1 MTPLLRVRDAEIAVP
16 RGPLLFSCGGL
27 ELLPGQFACLL
38 GPNGAGKSTFL
49 RTVSGLVPPRKGR
62 VFLGDTSLDSLP
74 VGLRGHHLSALF
86 AASPLS
92 PLVSV
97 YDLVALGRY
106 PYTGRRGRLSSN
118 DREVVEEELTRLD
131 LSGLRHRPIG
141 RLSDGERRRAHLARG
156 LAQRAPLLVLDEALA
171 FLDARWKQRILAD
184 LKRRCLGGMGVVLAT
199 QDIPEALDTAD
210 TLWLIDR
217 PAKTLHTGGPEDV
230 ALEGIVGRV
239 FSEASY
245 RFDPT
250 TNRFEA
256 VETADFGY
264 RLSGDPEAVAWTR
277 RGLRRIGGREVASG
291 DEGLPFVA
299 VSVNGHPGRAGES
312 RYRWRFEVQF
322 RRAAPVEDATTL
334 SGEASSISELVEA
347 LKRLRR
353 DR

>member
-1 MTPLLRVRDAEIAVP
+1 MTPLLRIRDAEIAVP
-16 RGPLLFSCGGL
+16 RGPLLFRCGGL
-27 ELLPGQFACLL
+27 ELIPGQFACLL

-49 RTVSGLVPPRKGR
+49 RTLTGLIPPRQGH
-62 VFLGDTSLDSLP
+62 VTLGGTPLESIP
-74 VGLRGHHLSALF
+74 IALRGHHLSALF
-86 AASPLS
+86 ATSPLS

-106 PYTGRRGRLSSN
+106 PYTGRRGRLSPG
-118 DREVVEEELTRLD
+118 DREIVEEELVRLD
-131 LSGLRHRPIG
+131 LAKLRNRPIG
-141 RLSDGERRRAHLARG
+141 HLSDGERRRAHLARG

-171 FLDARWKQRILAD
+171 FLDARWKQRILAE

-217 PAKTLHTGGPEDV
+217 PEKKLHVGGPEDM

-239 FSEASY
+239 FSEASH

-256 VETADFGY
+256 DEAPDFGY
-264 RLSGDPEAVAWTR
+264 ELSGDAEAVAWTR
-277 RGLRRIGGREVASG
+277 RGLRRIGGREAGSG

-299 VSVNGHPGRAGES
+299 VSVTRRPGEPPEGLP
-312 RYRWRFEVQF
+312 RWRFEWRF
-322 RRAAPVEDATTL
+322 EAEGRGL
-334 SGEASSISELVEA
+334 SNEASSVSELVEA
-347 LKRLRR
+347 LRRHLRGR
-353 DR
+353 